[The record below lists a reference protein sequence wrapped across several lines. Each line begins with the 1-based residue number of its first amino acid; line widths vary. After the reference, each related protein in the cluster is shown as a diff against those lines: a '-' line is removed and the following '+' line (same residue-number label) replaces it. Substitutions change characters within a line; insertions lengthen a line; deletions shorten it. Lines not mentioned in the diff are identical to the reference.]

1 MLNLKYRFDIWKTYV
16 DRIGEM
22 FLAEEYSISPIFKQD
37 ISNYNEFKTIYEN
50 NFIKY
55 KTEERFMIPTI
66 GMINSG
72 KTTLLNSILQG
83 NYLGTSTNIGTK
95 FVCILR
101 HNENNKIPKLYK
113 CKINKKLIDYK
124 YNTFNY
130 YHFEKAEKEEEGNI
144 LENIKRINEELKQY
158 ENEVSPDKR
167 DINKY
172 FYLMELNIPLF
183 EKNKELGNYFDLLD
197 LPGLNGRD
205 NFYMEKIIPIIIEK
219 SYYQKDKNKEKY
231 NEYTSKINNK
241 NNSIYILNKVDIIT
255 EEDKLK
261 FKDDEHYV
269 KVFIDQL
276 TKKKKS
282 DNNIKNNNEEGF
294 GVDLEKNTLVLL
306 SAKNLFNLVNIFSD
320 FKTFI
325 YYIIGENKGK
335 ENDELFDFSEAIKE
349 QIINNFQIDEN
360 EIEEILDNKKN
371 DYNAYFNK
379 NEYNEI
385 LKIIIN
391 SGFQN
396 GLDEI
401 KYKGFYF
408 IFKTKKKKL
417 LAMNEL
423 NVINDAIINS
433 MNKSLDE
440 FFDWNKVTE
449 LIKTFKKTIN
459 KIFCKNEEG
468 KKYIELSDN
477 LLNSF
482 RKELEDKSALKK
494 TNLNINSIEILK
506 NIVYSLVELDPQNE
520 SLIDLKENY
529 ISLSYFIY
537 NYRKI
542 RISLL
547 GGYSTGKSSL
557 LN

>member
-1 MLNLKYRFDIWKTYV
+1 M
-16 DRIGEM
+16 
-22 FLAEEYSISPIFKQD
+22 
-37 ISNYNEFKTIYEN
+37 
-50 NFIKY
+50 
-55 KTEERFMIPTI
+55 
-66 GMINSG
+66 
-72 KTTLLNSILQG
+72 
-83 NYLGTSTNIGTK
+83 
-95 FVCILR
+95 
-101 HNENNKIPKLYK
+101 
-113 CKINKKLIDYK
+113 
-124 YNTFNY
+124 
-130 YHFEKAEKEEEGNI
+130 
-144 LENIKRINEELKQY
+144 ENIKRINEELKQY
-158 ENEVSPDKR
+158 ENEVSIDKR

-219 SYYQKDKNKEKY
+219 SLFSIYVFDIEYYQKDKNKEKY

-255 EEDKLK
+255 EED
-261 FKDDEHYV
+261 
-269 KVFIDQL
+269 
-276 TKKKKS
+276 
-282 DNNIKNNNEEGF
+282 NEEGF

-325 YYIIGENKGK
+325 YYIIGKNKGK

-349 QIINNFQIDEN
+349 QIINNFQIGEN
-360 EIEEILDNKKN
+360 EIEEILNNKKN

-423 NVINDAIINS
+423 NVITDALIDS

-440 FFDWNKVTE
+440 FFDWNKVTD
-449 LIKTFKKTIN
+449 LIKTFKKN
-459 KIFCKNEEG
+459 N
-468 KKYIELSDN
+468 
-477 LLNSF
+477 
-482 RKELEDKSALKK
+482 
-494 TNLNINSIEILK
+494 
-506 NIVYSLVELDPQNE
+506 
-520 SLIDLKENY
+520 
-529 ISLSYFIY
+529 
-537 NYRKI
+537 
-542 RISLL
+542 
-547 GGYSTGKSSL
+547 
-557 LN
+557 